1 MQLTAEKAAYIEEK
15 LKQFKLVDM
24 RQQYS
29 DIIREAESSS
39 MDYLEFFMRL
49 INAEDEGKNNRRT
62 EKLLANAGFDL
73 PSRLDAE
80 LESEVP
86 VCKSESLLRIFLAR
100 VNSGYAIRR
109 EKIGSYNSKLE
120 VTIPKW
126 KLQNQ
131 ID

>member
-49 INAEDEGKNNRRT
+49 INAEDESKNNRRT
-62 EKLLANAGFDL
+62 EKLLANAVL
-73 PSRLDAE
+73 ICRQHWMTLITA
-80 LESEVP
+80 L
-86 VCKSESLLRIFLAR
+86 
-100 VNSGYAIRR
+100 IRR
-109 EKIGSYNSKLE
+109 
-120 VTIPKW
+120 
-126 KLQNQ
+126 
-131 ID
+131 